1 MLTSYTS
8 CGSKHTRMSIARTM
22 LPPQYVQKSLDSAHP
37 VQVQRRELSTLHP
50 TAGSRVKPFSCFRR
64 FKLSGHNS
72 RIPQPTFLGRLR
84 KLSLQVLLVQPLCSE
99 QLLQTGFIVSAR
111 EAQICKSSG
120 SIGTVAIQP
129 GSRGTADASE
139 SPLRLAD
146 PVANATNSLT
156 CREFHFLGG
165 GNLVEEFVQLRIRGK
180 RVVERQLVPSRDVA
194 PKFRIC
200 VRLVPQS

>member
-1 MLTSYTS
+1 M
-8 CGSKHTRMSIARTM
+8 
-22 LPPQYVQKSLDSAHP
+22 
-37 VQVQRRELSTLHP
+37 QVQRRELSTLHP

-72 RIPQPTFLGRLR
+72 RIPQSTFLGRLR

-165 GNLVEEFVQLRIRGK
+165 GNIVEEFVQLRIRGK

-200 VRLVPQS
+200 VRLVPQ